1 MTRGLVIGK
10 FMPLHKGHIALIEFA
25 AAQCDELIVS
35 MSYTETDPI
44 PYEWRHQW
52 LLSAFSDYP
61 KIIVGVIKDD
71 FDNESLPWSGRTKVW
86 AEVIKKK
93 YPHVDRLFSSE
104 AYGEFFATHLNA
116 QNFLFDPDRRTI
128 PVSATLIRNEP
139 FRYWQFIPEVVKP
152 FFVKNICF
160 YGPESTGKSTLTKRM
175 AELFH
180 TEWVPEVAREL
191 LITNDFNLDQ
201 IITIGR
207 MQTER
212 VLQKMQTAN
221 KLLMCDTDLITTQI
235 YSRHYLGVV
244 PEILYQYE
252 KKISYHHYFLLDIDV
267 AWVPDG
273 LRDLPHL
280 RNEMMDTFR
289 TELKKRKLPYTLIQG
304 SFEERERQI
313 ISKLQPMLA

>member
-10 FMPLHKGHIALIEFA
+10 FMPLHKGHNALIEFA

-44 PYEWRHQW
+44 PYELRHQW
-52 LLSAFSDYP
+52 LLSTFSDYP

-71 FDNESLPWSGRTKVW
+71 FDNESLPWPARTKVW

-93 YPHVDRLFSSE
+93 YPRVDQLFSSE
-104 AYGEFFATHLNA
+104 SYGEFFATHLNA
-116 QNFLFDPDRRTI
+116 QNFLFDPGRRTI
-128 PVSATLIRNEP
+128 PVSASLIRNEP
-139 FRYWQFIPEVVKP
+139 FRYWEFIPEVVKP

-180 TEWVPEVAREL
+180 TESVPEVAREL

-244 PEILYQYE
+244 PEILYEYE

-280 RNEMMDTFR
+280 RKEMMDTFR
-289 TELKKRKLPYTLIQG
+289 MELKKRKLPYTLIQG
-304 SFEERERQI
+304 SFEERAAKINSRLRE
-313 ISKLQPMLA
+313 LL